1 METKLLLERIAE
13 FKSKGFDPTF
23 PGKRWDNM
31 GMVCEVCYSHRFPA
45 NDLIHNS
52 NGAVLHV
59 CDDCFP
65 LFFDPIKVKKVL
77 ITSGGTREYIDG
89 VRVLTNISSGKL
101 GALIAEQ
108 FSEVNCSSKRI
119 PTPQYEIYFVY
130 VKGSETP
137 HVGYDKNLH
146 LIEVTNV
153 ETVYVTL
160 SKLVPDM
167 DVVIHP
173 MAVSDFGFRPIH
185 TKLKSNDPE
194 AFIESLRER
203 IYQTPKILKH
213 IRKWNPNCFLVSF
226 KFEDGLTNKELMD
239 IAFDS
244 MNQNGCDIVVA
255 NDKKE
260 MVDSKEHVAYFCRK
274 PDLVTKVVGKNEIA
288 KEIFNSCTSL

>member
-101 GALIAEQ
+101 GALIADTI
-108 FSEVNCSSKRI
+108 VMN
-119 PTPQYEIYFVY
+119 TPSVDGFPGCHVHFVY

-137 HVGYDKNLH
+137 KHEKSFKGLQGMTLY
-146 LIEVTNV
+146 EVTDV
-153 ETVYVTL
+153 QSVYEVME
-160 SKLVPDM
+160 KLVPEM

-173 MAVSDFGFRPIH
+173 MAVSDFGFRPIDE
-185 TKLKSNDPE
+185 KLKSNDPE
-194 AFIESLRER
+194 AFIESLKER
-203 IYQTPKILKH
+203 IYQTPKIL
-213 IRKWNPNCFLVSF
+213 
-226 KFEDGLTNKELMD
+226 
-239 IAFDS
+239 
-244 MNQNGCDIVVA
+244 
-255 NDKKE
+255 
-260 MVDSKEHVAYFCRK
+260 
-274 PDLVTKVVGKNEIA
+274 
-288 KEIFNSCTSL
+288 SLYM